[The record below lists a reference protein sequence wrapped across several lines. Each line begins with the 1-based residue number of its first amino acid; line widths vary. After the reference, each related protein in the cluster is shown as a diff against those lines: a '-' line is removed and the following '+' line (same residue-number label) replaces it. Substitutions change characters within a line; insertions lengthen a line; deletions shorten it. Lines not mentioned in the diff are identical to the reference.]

1 MATNTKSRSNAR
13 KTDDKKESKNVPVFS
28 KRYWTGAGNIE
39 VAVFENVTGEG
50 EDERI
55 VLSTSLKKT
64 YKDGKGDYQDSKS
77 FFPQELPLAALALSE
92 AASFCFSEANRK

>member
-1 MATNTKSRSNAR
+1 MASSRNRSNTR
-13 KTDDKKESKNVPVFS
+13 KQEEKQEPKNTPVFS

-50 EDERI
+50 DDERV

-64 YKDGKGDYQDSKS
+64 YKDAKGDYQDSKS
-77 FFPQELPLAALALSE
+77 FFPAELTIAAFALNE
-92 AASFCFSEANRK
+92 AAAFCFSEQNRK